1 MQTSWWK
8 PKFLSILK
16 FSQHASP
23 DITTQKPS
31 ICSWICY
38 LSCFELVYNR
48 GDRNFIVP
56 YLSMDGGMNTVQ
68 HWGRDAREQ
77 RPCYCGKPRR
87 LLRPCSKRSLNL
99 DYTPLQRNETP
110 VKSPTTENLS
120 KRTLQSCDRSFS
132 FPGKNRIDSF
142 TSIEDECLLSRDS
155 RDADSIF
162 FNEIGGSG
170 ISSSDSDM
178 FESDSGSFDDECGSV
193 RTYRT
198 ANTISPQCA
207 FKTFSEVNSQPGSKS
222 DVASRRKLPP
232 TPEAPSRIFRL
243 PMMSKNWRK
252 SRENMPLCDIK
263 TSETAPLINSR
274 NETSFHR
281 WGKLYR
287 VWQAVGSIILNSLR
301 SCACII
307 IQKLYYHKRCFPW
320 I

>member
-281 WGKLYR
+281 
-287 VWQAVGSIILNSLR
+287 
-301 SCACII
+301 
-307 IQKLYYHKRCFPW
+307 
-320 I
+320 